1 MTMKTMTMIIMAVA
15 LSLVATG
22 AFATCKSDAAAKKL
36 AGAALKSFMTK
47 CEKDAT
53 AACEADSTAKKLS
66 GAART
71 SHMKKC
77 VRDAVGE

>member
-1 MTMKTMTMIIMAVA
+1 MKRIALVA
-15 LSLVATG
+15 ILSLFTTG
-22 AFATCKSDAAAKKL
+22 AYAGCKSEAGEKKL
-36 AGAALKSFMTK
+36 AGAAMKSFMTK

-53 AACEADSTAKKLS
+53 AKCDADSKAKKLA

-77 VRDAVGE
+77 VDDAS

>member
-1 MTMKTMTMIIMAVA
+1 MKTIIAAAA

-22 AFATCKSDAAAKKL
+22 AFATCRSDAAGKKL

-47 CEKDAT
+47 CEKDAA
-53 AACEADSTAKKLS
+53 AACEVDSAAKKLS

-71 SHMKKC
+71 SHVKKC

>member
-1 MTMKTMTMIIMAVA
+1 MRTVKTIIMAA
-15 LSLVATG
+15 AMSLVATG

-53 AACEADSTAKKLS
+53 ATCEADSTGKKLV

-77 VRDAVGE
+77 VSDAVGE

>member
-1 MTMKTMTMIIMAVA
+1 MKSIVLAVA
-15 LSLVATG
+15 LSLIATS
-22 AFATCKSDAAAKKL
+22 AFATCKGDATSKKL

-53 AACEADSTAKKLS
+53 AACDADSTAKKLA

-77 VRDAVGE
+77 VNDAVGI

>member
-1 MTMKTMTMIIMAVA
+1 MKTIIIAAA
-15 LSLVATG
+15 LSLVATS

-36 AGAALKSFMTK
+36 AGAALTSFMTK

-53 AACEADSTAKKLS
+53 AACEADSTAKKLA
-66 GAART
+66 GAARA

-77 VRDAVGE
+77 VNDAVGK

>member
-1 MTMKTMTMIIMAVA
+1 MKTIVIAAA
-15 LSLVATG
+15 LSLLTTS

-36 AGAALKSFMTK
+36 AGAALTSFMTK

-53 AACEADSTAKKLS
+53 AACEKDSTAKKLA
-66 GAART
+66 GAAKT

-77 VRDAVGE
+77 VTDTVGN